1 MADGGSAMLKELLIS
16 DSAARR
22 IGAVVAAEPAGT
34 FLRVAVS
41 GGGCSGF
48 QYHFTLEQARQED
61 DRSFTRAGAEVVI
74 DETSLDLLAGAELDY
89 VEDLSGAAFQ
99 VRNPNAASS
108 CGCGMS
114 FSIGCR
120 AQPDRSRSSR
130 PPIRMSSRRW
140 SI

>member
-1 MADGGSAMLKELLIS
+1 MADGGSTDRRVLLIS

-22 IGAVVAAEPAGT
+22 IAKVAAADAPGT

-48 QYHFTLEQARQED
+48 QYHFTLETGRQD
-61 DRSFTRAGAEVVI
+61 DDHAFMREGAEVVI
-74 DETSLDLLAGAELDY
+74 DDTSLDLLAGAELDF

-99 VRNPNAASS
+99 MRNPNAASS

-114 FSIGCR
+114 FSI
-120 AQPDRSRSSR
+120 A
-130 PPIRMSSRRW
+130 
-140 SI
+140 